1 MSCGG
6 APGAAHLETGRV
18 DIEGGCRSLHSRRW
32 LHSSSGICIFSSS
45 ARLSYLPPVRFSLSL
60 CVCIYA
66 RCLGLLR
73 RTSVHHQR
81 ARRQWHNRARY
92 YWLLKTG
99 RNAGTDKAPR
109 RIGTTYWI
117 NTYVCV
123 CVCVRG
129 RVVIYR
135 GERERNE
142 VERAEH
148 HMIRTHIP
156 HCCCWGVVD
165 EDRADGRSDGRRGGR
180 V

>member
-135 GERERNE
+135 GERERE
-142 VERAEH
+142 KRSGASRASH
-148 HMIRTHIP
+148 DSHTHPPLLLLRSSRRRPSGRT
-156 HCCCWGVVD
+156 V
-165 EDRADGRSDGRRGGR
+165 GRTARR
-180 V
+180 